1 LAFRLAK
8 TFLEAIWRH
17 LRRDCRARGRAS
29 PPRCGRRD
37 QNVERQLAR
46 QYEVERES
54 FREHN
59 ELLSLGWISQA
70 SVNVNASLVL
80 MIFVPVKA
88 DHRLA

>member
-1 LAFRLAK
+1 VDVR
-8 TFLEAIWRH
+8 RH
-17 LRRDCRARGRAS
+17 RDVAGATRTSSANSRAS
-29 PPRCGRRD
+29 MRLNG
-37 QNVERQLAR
+37 
-46 QYEVERES
+46 ES

-80 MIFVPVKA
+80 MIFVQVKA